1 MQSNTAKVGLGAV
14 LIVVA
19 VIAFIV
25 LQGGDGGSDETT
37 ASGGATA
44 TTTGG
49 TTGGASSGDGS
60 AGGGSAGGGAPKPSV
75 PVIVVKNGKPVGGI
89 KQLSYDQ
96 GDRIRFRV
104 DSDVSD
110 EIHVHGYDI
119 SRDVEAG
126 GSVSFDFEA
135 SIEGIFEAE
144 LESRQEHIAELTV
157 NP

>member
-19 VIAFIV
+19 VIAFIA
-25 LQGGDGGSDETT
+25 LQGGDGGNEETT
-37 ASGGATA
+37 TSGGTTA

-49 TTGGASSGDGS
+49 TAGGGS
-60 AGGGSAGGGAPKPSV
+60 AGGGSAGGGATKPSV
-75 PVIVVKNGKPVGGI
+75 PVIVIKNGKPVGGV
-89 KQLSYDQ
+89 KQLTYEA
-96 GDRIRFRV
+96 GDRIRFKV

-110 EIHVHGYDI
+110 EVHVHGYDI
-119 SRDVEAG
+119 SKDVEAG
-126 GSVSFDFEA
+126 GAVSFDFEA

-144 LESRQEHIAELTV
+144 LEGRQEQIAELTV